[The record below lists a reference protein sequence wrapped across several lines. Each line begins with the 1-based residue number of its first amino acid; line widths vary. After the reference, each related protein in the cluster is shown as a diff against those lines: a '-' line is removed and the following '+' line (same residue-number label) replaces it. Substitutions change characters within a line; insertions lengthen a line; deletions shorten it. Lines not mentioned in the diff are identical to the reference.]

1 MLRIYCNMDFRQ
13 YPFDQQ
19 KCYVH
24 FESSIFTANNMILK
38 WSTSRP
44 FNEAESF
51 RTIGF
56 SLKDHETI
64 NTEKKYS
71 KNNTFSRVTV
81 MFRLDREWAH
91 YLFMFY
97 MPTALIVITSW
108 SSFWLEITSPP
119 ARVSLGVTTMLALV
133 TTFKT
138 TKSQLPSVTYW
149 NALDIWNMVCIGMKY
164 KIIYF
169 FKILFF
175 TLKCFQSF
183 HICDFG

>member
-1 MLRIYCNMDFRQ
+1 M
-13 YPFDQQ
+13 
-19 KCYVH
+19 V
-24 FESSIFTANNMILK
+24 LK
-38 WSTSRP
+38 WSANKP
-44 FNEAESF
+44 FNQAESF

-56 SLKDHETI
+56 SLRDYETI

-71 KNNTFSRVTV
+71 KNNTFSRVTI

-91 YLFMFY
+91 YMFMFY
-97 MPTALIVITSW
+97 MPSALIVFASW

-138 TKSQLPSVTYW
+138 TKSQLPTVSYW

-164 KIIYF
+164 RIQLNPFITNSVITNHIVFTDRIDF
-169 FKILFF
+169 FIN
-175 TLKCFQSF
+175 
-183 HICDFG
+183 